1 MDNHVD
7 TFEQYLKFHYASFTV
22 ISTLH
27 QSNPDTT
34 TSHLQRAKPE
44 SLISCGNFVIL

>member
-1 MDNHVD
+1 MDNHVY
-7 TFEQYLKFHYASFTV
+7 TFEQHLEFQYASFTV

-34 TSHLQRAKPE
+34 TSHLQLAKPE
-44 SLISCGNFVIL
+44 SLICRGNFVIF